1 MRKYFFDLESATE
14 FAKANNTY
22 NLPQICGWE
31 ENGKEKL
38 QMFNIEG
45 YSHVVRAFCFAEFYD
60 ASTNKPY
67 WSYEG
72 YSFVIQIIETG
83 QCLVARDIRNSSGK
97 YHLFLLNPQYHE
109 RDGGFKFDEQEPN
122 HIGKAN
128 QKKLQQ
134 WVDYLNRKEI
144 ARLEFANTALQANID
159 FASKFK
165 AKYPMGRYNT
175 KADGWT
181 SEFTIEV
188 DVFRFKYTA
197 YDDGRFGRD
206 VDFIYSKL
214 PSNEDLLK

>member
-1 MRKYFFDLESATE
+1 MRKYCFDLESATE
-14 FAKANNTY
+14 FAKANNTF
-22 NLPQICGWE
+22 NSPEIRGWDKDSE
-31 ENGKEKL
+31 KKL

-45 YSHVVRAFCFAEFYD
+45 YSRVVRAFCFVEFYD
-60 ASTNKPY
+60 AKTNKKY

-83 QCLVARDIRNSSGK
+83 QCLVARDIRNNSGK
-97 YHLFLLNPQYHE
+97 YFFFLLNPQYHE
-109 RDGGFKFDEQEPN
+109 RDRGFKFDEQEPN
-122 HIGKAN
+122 YIGKAN

-134 WVDYLNRKEI
+134 WVDYLNRKDI
-144 ARLEFANTALQANID
+144 ARLEYANTALQANID

-165 AKYPMGRYNT
+165 AKYPTGKYNT
-175 KADGWT
+175 QADGWT
-181 SEFTIEV
+181 SEFRIEV
-188 DVFRFKYTA
+188 GAFYFKYIA